1 MISKPISQVIEIP
14 DASLNERLIPANDNH
29 ERSALSR
36 ENFEA
41 ESILA
46 PRDFIEPSK
55 SPLVVAGIL
64 FLLAELLFAAF
75 SL

>member
-1 MISKPISQVIEIP
+1 MISKPCSQIIDIP
-14 DASLNERLIPANDNH
+14 DAALNERLIPANDNR
-29 ERSALSR
+29 EWSALSR

-46 PRDFIEPSK
+46 PHDFVKPSK
-55 SPLVVAGIL
+55 SPLVVAAV
-64 FLLAELLFAAF
+64 FFVLAALLFVAF